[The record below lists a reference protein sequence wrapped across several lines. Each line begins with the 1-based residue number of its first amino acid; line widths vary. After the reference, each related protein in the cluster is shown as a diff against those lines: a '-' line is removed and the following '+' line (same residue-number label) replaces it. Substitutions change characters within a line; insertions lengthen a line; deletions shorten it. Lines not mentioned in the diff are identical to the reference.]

1 MKVLLSIN
9 PEYVE
14 KIFSGI
20 KKYEFRRNIFK
31 NEDVDTI
38 LIYSTSPVKRIV
50 GEFKIKNIIKDLPEN
65 LWELAPENTG
75 IDKKKFQEYFSN
87 KEEGYAIGIKE
98 VKKYKDPKLLE
109 DFSIK
114 KAPQSFT
121 YLK

>member
-50 GEFKIKNIIKDLPEN
+50 GEFKIKNIIKDLPEK

-98 VKKYKDPKLLE
+98 VKKYKVPKLLE

-114 KAPQSFT
+114 KAPQSFA